1 MLSWND
7 YIEELLATSTVLDNM
22 SLQNSDNA
30 ITVSPIVK
38 ASIQMLESMIET
50 EGHHNVFVFPEFKEL
65 IYEFVLSKIVF
76 NVAAGKINISYDPHS
91 FKAGQKLKYKN
102 CIVEFDQYVD
112 KDFDGAERL
121 YIKFSDGGRYGVP
134 PKIAPIFQIADE
146 GAKRFSSEKA
156 FFEVYSATKALQEL
170 ESSPNRKNIID
181 ALTDYKTHLDGS
193 IFLITNVKN
202 AKEYFDQTFINGI
215 PLKDVLLIG
224 KVQTDGSIDSCYP
237 GQLSGNPAIVLAS
250 DLYSVIKAIEQG
262 AKVQSIIINSS
273 QNTVIDNQLDTLDDL
288 SREEFPILCLTDTSN
303 SFDLDVLLDRGYNVW
318 RWDAN
323 SLVETI
329 HASNQKTTGKR
340 IRNCAKQAL
349 SYERVNCAEI
359 TEALH
364 LIYSHKAE
372 IENQGTDVIATYN
385 KLFNLLFTS
394 LRIAV
399 PFEREEICRAQSI
412 LDECKVALEHEKR
425 FMSQELYRDLVK
437 AITNF
442 EKFFVISFEN
452 PKVSKIAQI
461 ISSNKYSSICIVI
474 ADRLDKMRCEE
485 YWRNFAVRKHS
496 RTVVKVLYPQEY
508 VLSDTVLYDA
518 TIVVGW
524 LNNKNMR
531 NVIYCY
537 GTQEYIVL
545 MYECEEKWRKAH
557 TRTWSRS
564 LSNSSNNRIVK
575 NSFSRKARAT
585 ISDRRFTDEPMVSH
599 EDTFDE
605 LTDIENLIQINTYRQ
620 YGVSAN
626 GQNQIVEAYPVNFV
640 GGYLA
645 FYRTGHK
652 VITVTDII
660 VDGKDN
666 VSLKTPDLLRNGD
679 FVAVREAQRDIIRD
693 IADKILENS
702 GKPHARD
709 IALRWREAL
718 SVETMFYT
726 MDEIY
731 HNLQSHGCTRGY
743 QTVKNWIEDE
753 DQFSLSSK
761 DDLICIAKA
770 LNDDMLLESI
780 DDVYMAGIDVKRAH
794 VKAGQYLSQK
804 LRAQVA
810 DRIAEFGEI
819 DAFNI
824 WDPIELQ
831 LEDIGK
837 VIILKIIDI
846 NRPIQI
852 DSGNTNR
859 LLSE

>member
-1 MLSWND
+1 
-7 YIEELLATSTVLDNM
+7 
-22 SLQNSDNA
+22 
-30 ITVSPIVK
+30 
-38 ASIQMLESMIET
+38 MI
-50 EGHHNVFVFPEFKEL
+50 
-65 IYEFVLSKIVF
+65 
-76 NVAAGKINISYDPHS
+76 
-91 FKAGQKLKYKN
+91 
-102 CIVEFDQYVD
+102 
-112 KDFDGAERL
+112 
-121 YIKFSDGGRYGVP
+121 
-134 PKIAPIFQIADE
+134 
-146 GAKRFSSEKA
+146 
-156 FFEVYSATKALQEL
+156 
-170 ESSPNRKNIID
+170 
-181 ALTDYKTHLDGS
+181 
-193 IFLITNVKN
+193 
-202 AKEYFDQTFINGI
+202 
-215 PLKDVLLIG
+215 
-224 KVQTDGSIDSCYP
+224 
-237 GQLSGNPAIVLAS
+237 
-250 DLYSVIKAIEQG
+250 
-262 AKVQSIIINSS
+262 
-273 QNTVIDNQLDTLDDL
+273 
-288 SREEFPILCLTDTSN
+288 
-303 SFDLDVLLDRGYNVW
+303 
-318 RWDAN
+318 
-323 SLVETI
+323 
-329 HASNQKTTGKR
+329 
-340 IRNCAKQAL
+340 
-349 SYERVNCAEI
+349 
-359 TEALH
+359 
-364 LIYSHKAE
+364 
-372 IENQGTDVIATYN
+372 
-385 KLFNLLFTS
+385 
-394 LRIAV
+394 
-399 PFEREEICRAQSI
+399 
-412 LDECKVALEHEKR
+412 
-425 FMSQELYRDLVK
+425 
-437 AITNF
+437 
-442 EKFFVISFEN
+442 
-452 PKVSKIAQI
+452 
-461 ISSNKYSSICIVI
+461 
-474 ADRLDKMRCEE
+474 
-485 YWRNFAVRKHS
+485 
-496 RTVVKVLYPQEY
+496 
-508 VLSDTVLYDA
+508 
-518 TIVVGW
+518 
-524 LNNKNMR
+524 
-531 NVIYCY
+531 
-537 GTQEYIVL
+537 
-545 MYECEEKWRKAH
+545 
-557 TRTWSRS
+557 
-564 LSNSSNNRIVK
+564 
-575 NSFSRKARAT
+575 
-585 ISDRRFTDEPMVSH
+585 SH

-702 GKPHARD
+702 GKPHARE

-718 SVETMFYT
+718 SVETMFST

-761 DDLICIAKA
+761 DDLVCIAKA

-819 DAFNI
+819 DAFNF

>member
-1 MLSWND
+1 MLSWNE
-7 YIEELLATSTVLDNM
+7 YIEELLSTPTVLDNM
-22 SLQNSDNA
+22 SLQYGDNA
-30 ITVSPIVK
+30 IAVSPIVK

-50 EGHHNVFVFPEFKEL
+50 EGRHNVFVFPEIKEL
-65 IYEFVLSKIVF
+65 LYEFVLSKIVF
-76 NVAAGKINISYDPHS
+76 NVAAGKINITYDPHT
-91 FKAGQKLKYKN
+91 FKPGQKLKYKN
-102 CIVEFDQYVD
+102 CVVEFDRYAENDYQG
-112 KDFDGAERL
+112 KDRVYIRFADGA
-121 YIKFSDGGRYGVP
+121 SYGVP
-134 PKIAPIFQIADE
+134 AEIAPIFQIAD
-146 GAKRFSSEKA
+146 ADTKRFSKSKA
-156 FFEVYSATKALQEL
+156 FYDVYSAKKAIEEL
-170 ESSPNRKNIID
+170 RSSPEKRDIIE

-193 IFLITNVKN
+193 IFLITSIKN
-202 AKEYFDQTFINGI
+202 AKEYFDQTFINGT

-250 DLYSVIKAIEQG
+250 DLYSVIRAIEQG

-273 QNTVIDNQLDTLDDL
+273 QNTLIDNQLDTLDDL

-303 SFDLDVLLDRGYNVW
+303 SFELDVLLDRGYNVW

-323 SLVETI
+323 SLVETV
-329 HASNQKTTGKR
+329 HASDQKTAGHR
-340 IRNCAKQAL
+340 IQNCAKQNVA
-349 SYERVNCAEI
+349 YERVNCVEI
-359 TEALH
+359 TDALQ

-372 IENQGTDVIATYN
+372 IESQGTDVISAYN
-385 KLFNLLFTS
+385 KLFSLLFTS

-399 PFEREEICRAQSI
+399 PFEREEIGRVQGI
-412 LDECKVALEHEKR
+412 LEECKVALEHEKR

-437 AITNF
+437 AIANF
-442 EKFFVISFEN
+442 EKVFVISFDN
-452 PKVSKIAQI
+452 PKVSKIAEI
-461 ISSNKYSSICIVI
+461 ISSKKYSSVCIVI
-474 ADRLDKMRCEE
+474 TDRLDKMRCEE

-496 RTVVKVLYPQEY
+496 PTVVKVLYPQEY
-508 VLSDTVLYDA
+508 ASSDTVRYDA
-518 TIVVGW
+518 TIIVGW

-545 MYECEEKWRKAH
+545 TYECEEKWRKAH

-585 ISDRRFTDEPMVSH
+585 ISDRRFTDEPMISH

-702 GKPHARD
+702 GKPHARE

-718 SVETMFYT
+718 SVETMFST

-761 DDLICIAKA
+761 DDLVCIAKA
-770 LNDDMLLESI
+770 LNDDMLFESI

-810 DRIAEFGEI
+810 DRIAEFREI